1 MKTIRK
7 NITLPE
13 QIYKT
18 INIYAQ
24 KRGVSFSEFLRESA
38 LERISKNED
47 SSLLEYLNK
56 NCDYVDDNEQEE
68 INNLK
73 LNFADVSGKELS
85 LNELLQG

>member
-38 LERISKNED
+38 LERIGKNED

-73 LNFADVSGKELS
+73 LNFADISGKELN

>member
-18 INIYAQ
+18 INVYTQ

-38 LERISKNED
+38 LERIRKNED

-68 INNLK
+68 FNNLK
-73 LNFADVSGKELS
+73 LNFADINGKELS

>member
-47 SSLLEYLNK
+47 LSLLEYLNK

-73 LNFADVSGKELS
+73 LNFADINGKELS

>member
-18 INIYAQ
+18 INVYTQ

-38 LERISKNED
+38 LERIRKNED

-73 LNFADVSGKELS
+73 LNFADINGKELS

>member
-38 LERISKNED
+38 LERIGKNED

-68 INNLK
+68 IKSLK
-73 LNFADVSGKELS
+73 LDFADVSGKELS

>member
-18 INIYAQ
+18 INTYAQ
-24 KRGVSFSEFLRESA
+24 QQGVSFSEFLRESA

-47 SSLLEYLNK
+47 SNLLEYLNK

-68 INNLK
+68 INSLK

>member
-18 INIYAQ
+18 INTYAQ
-24 KRGVSFSEFLRESA
+24 QQGVSFSEFLRESA

-47 SSLLEYLNK
+47 SNLLEYLSK

-68 INNLK
+68 IKSLK

>member
-38 LERISKNED
+38 LERISNNED